1 MAAGGRRFQPAPNR
15 VGPRYLNN
23 KTHRSVCQSPE
34 RPAPI
39 RAGRPRNPAIDV
51 AILKAAKALLAE
63 VGCGAFTM
71 EGVAARAGI
80 GKQTLYRRW
89 PSRGDLLIDLFYLD
103 ELQEPEIAP
112 DLPAEAALGAYLDAS
127 LQRLYRPWN
136 RNLLRSL
143 AVTAQDDPVLRE
155 VMLARITW
163 PRVEMGRAILQRL
176 KAAGQLRAELDV
188 EMAVDM
194 ANGAIWF
201 HLLFMPEPITP
212 ALRDRILREMLALA
226 APAG

>member
-1 MAAGGRRFQPAPNR
+1 MNS
-15 VGPRYLNN
+15 
-23 KTHRSVCQSPE
+23 KTPRSVCQSPNA
-34 RPAPI
+34 PSPI

-51 AILKAAKALLAE
+51 AIQEAAKSLLAE

-112 DLPAEAALGAYLDAS
+112 DLPAAEALGAYLDAS

-143 AVTAQDDPVLRE
+143 AVTAQDDPLLRE

-163 PRVEMGRAILQRL
+163 PRVEMGRAILRRL
-176 KAAGQLRAELDV
+176 KAAGQVRADLDV

-201 HLLFMPEPITP
+201 HLLFMPDPIDA
-212 ALRDRILREMLALA
+212 ALRDRILRELLALA
-226 APAG
+226 AVPSLPG

>member
-1 MAAGGRRFQPAPNR
+1 
-15 VGPRYLNN
+15 LNN
-23 KTHRSVCQSPE
+23 KTPRSVCQSAE
-34 RPAPI
+34 GSPAV
-39 RAGRPRNPAIDV
+39 RAGRPRNPAVDL
-51 AILKAAKALLAE
+51 AILDAAKSLLAE
-63 VGCGAFTM
+63 VGCGGFTM

-89 PSRGDLLIDLFYLD
+89 ASRGELLIDLFYLD
-103 ELQEPEIAP
+103 ELQEP
-112 DLPAEAALGAYLDAS
+112 DLEAELSVEEALGAYLDVS

-143 AVTAQDDPVLRE
+143 AVTAQDDPALRE

-163 PRVEMGRAILQRL
+163 PRLEMGRGLLRRLQASGRV
-176 KAAGQLRAELDV
+176 RADLDV

-194 ANGAIWF
+194 AVGAIWF
-201 HLLFMPEPITP
+201 HLLFMPDPITP

-226 APAG
+226 APR